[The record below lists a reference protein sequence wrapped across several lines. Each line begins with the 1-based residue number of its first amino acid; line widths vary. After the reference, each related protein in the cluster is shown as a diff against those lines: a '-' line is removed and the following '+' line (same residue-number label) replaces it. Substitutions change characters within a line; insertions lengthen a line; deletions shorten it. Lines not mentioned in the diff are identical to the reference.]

1 MVSGVLINK
10 ELEDNIPSIRRNP
23 ILADIFARM
32 KFMDKRG
39 SGFDKIVN
47 GTNRFFDDQEN
58 HVEFYATEKHF
69 SVVIYNANYRDD
81 KANDKANDNVND
93 KAKLSDNTEKILN
106 AIINKP
112 SITRKELAEV
122 ISKKRIYS

>member
-1 MVSGVLINK
+1 
-10 ELEDNIPSIRRNP
+10 
-23 ILADIFARM
+23 M
-32 KFMDKRG
+32 KFMDRRG

-47 GTNRFFDDQEN
+47 GTNRLFDDNKN
-58 HVEFYATEKHF
+58 HVEFYATETHF

-81 KANDKANDNVND
+81 KVND
-93 KAKLSDNTEKILN
+93 KVKLSDNTEKILN

-122 ISKKRIYS
+122 ISKKESTVNRAIRELKDQGYIAEKNSDKNGDWKILKH